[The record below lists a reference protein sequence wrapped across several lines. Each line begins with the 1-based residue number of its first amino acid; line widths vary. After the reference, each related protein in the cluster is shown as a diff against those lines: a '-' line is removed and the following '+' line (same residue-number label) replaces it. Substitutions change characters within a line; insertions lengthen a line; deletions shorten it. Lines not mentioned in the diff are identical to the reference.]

1 MKRIALILACF
12 ITLLFVS
19 CTTADKAVVESKT
32 EQEPEKPVAETIVV
46 PEEEAKPVVEKKAED
61 PKPKNGAVA
70 VKEPVVSEADKEYAR
85 SVSNLSGKISKDTFM
100 EDKKDIMQTIE
111 ELNDIIKRR
120 DYEAWLTYVSP
131 SSKQYWSNPKNLA
144 AVANR
149 LPVKGINIRSMKDYF
164 LYVFIPARQN
174 SKVEEIRYV
183 SPTVTKAV
191 EPKEDEDLIFYLFEK
206 STSGDWLLKLDT
218 L

>member
-1 MKRIALILACF
+1 MKKTALFLACLAA
-12 ITLLFVS
+12 LLFAS
-19 CTTADKAVVESKT
+19 CTSADKAVVEQK
-32 EQEPEKPVAETIVV
+32 EEKPAETVAEKEIVV
-46 PEEEAKPVVEKKAED
+46 PETEAKPVVEKKTEA

-70 VKEPVVSEADKEYAR
+70 KKEPEVSEADKEYAR
-85 SVSNLSGKISKDTFM
+85 SVSNLSGKISKDTFI
-100 EDKKDIMQTIE
+100 EDKKDIMQTID

-131 SSKQYWSNPKNLA
+131 SSKQYWTNPKNLA

-149 LPVKGINIRSMKDYF
+149 LPVKGITIRSMRDYF

-206 STSGDWLLKLDT
+206 ASNGDWLLKLDT